1 MKTIYFVEKKVE
13 YSVKLTVGHG
23 YTKKKGAY
31 SCPHWLIQISK
42 ILELKTLP
50 PGPLAPWTHVSW
62 MAMHG
67 SWVMDGVSSLGRWRQ
82 RKNAIAVGDARQLRL
97 PPRESSFGATKTILL
112 PCFALSAFTSIDCAS
127 LSIVLL
133 LFSAPILVL
142 CSVFCAQ
149 SCWVPAC
156 RRYILCSL
164 WREEG
169 QEDKVRRFIIING
182 SR

>member
-1 MKTIYFVEKKVE
+1 VKTIYFLEKNVE

-23 YTKKKGAY
+23 YTKKKRLFVSPLAH
-31 SCPHWLIQISK
+31 SNFENFVAQNSSTW
-42 ILELKTLP
+42 
-50 PGPLAPWTHVSW
+50 PLAPWTHVSS
-62 MAMHG
+62 MAMDG

-82 RKNAIAVGDARQLRL
+82 RKNAIAVGEARQLRL
-97 PPRESSFGATKTILL
+97 PPRESSFGAAKTILL
-112 PCFALSAFTSIDCAS
+112 LCFALSTFTSIDCAS

-133 LFSAPILVL
+133 LFSAAILVL

-164 WREEG
+164 SREEG
-169 QEDKVRRFIIING
+169 QQDKVRRFIINNG

>member
-1 MKTIYFVEKKVE
+1 
-13 YSVKLTVGHG
+13 
-23 YTKKKGAY
+23 
-31 SCPHWLIQISK
+31 
-42 ILELKTLP
+42 
-50 PGPLAPWTHVSW
+50 
-62 MAMHG
+62 MHG

-112 PCFALSAFTSIDCAS
+112 LCFALSAFTSIDCAS

-133 LFSAPILVL
+133 LFSARILLL

-156 RRYILCSL
+156 RCYILCSL
-164 WREEG
+164 SREEG
-169 QEDKVRRFIIING
+169 QEDKDLVGYSSWNKKPMGAGLAGDRAVDAG
-182 SR
+182 MD

>member
-31 SCPHWLIQISK
+31 LCPHWLIQISK

-82 RKNAIAVGDARQLRL
+82 RKNAIAVGDARQIRL
-97 PPRESSFGATKTILL
+97 PTRNPVLALRKQFCSFVLL
-112 PCFALSAFTSIDCAS
+112 CLLSPAS
-127 LSIVLL
+127 TAPLSIVLL

-149 SCWVPAC
+149 SCRVPAC